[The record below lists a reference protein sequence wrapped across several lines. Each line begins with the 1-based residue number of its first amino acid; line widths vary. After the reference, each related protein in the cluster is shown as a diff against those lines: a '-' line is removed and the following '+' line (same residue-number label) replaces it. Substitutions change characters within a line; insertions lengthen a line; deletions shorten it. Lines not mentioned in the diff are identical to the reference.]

1 MEGRSVAESRL
12 PLHTIAETELEAT
25 LRDFATSIAFPR
37 TVAPAG
43 GPDIAA
49 RVRAPVASLP
59 EPRRR
64 SWPAL
69 GGFRPMRRGL
79 VLALAAL
86 LILAAIAG
94 AVGLGLPGIRI
105 FFGEGTPSPGATPG
119 ASSASPTTRG
129 STTPGALLGLG
140 AAVTLEDAERIAG
153 FDVILPPNPDL
164 GPPDV
169 VYISG
174 RRLALVWAPSPG
186 FPDIGS
192 EGVGLLINEFRGH
205 VSDGYYQK
213 VLSDDA
219 RVEPVTVGGSPGYWI
234 KGAHFF
240 TYIDETGKDVDDS
253 HRVVGDTLIWTT
265 GEMTYRIET
274 SLGKDAAIAL
284 AESLR

>member
-1 MEGRSVAESRL
+1 VTESRR
-12 PLHTIAETELEAT
+12 PLHVMADTELEAT
-25 LRDFATSIAFPR
+25 LRGLTSSIAFPR
-37 TVAPAG
+37 TLDPAA
-43 GPDIAA
+43 GPDLAA
-49 RVRAPVASLP
+49 RVRARVASMP
-59 EPRRR
+59 APRGR
-64 SWPAL
+64 SWRAF

-86 LILAAIAG
+86 LVLAAIAG

-119 ASSASPTTRG
+119 TSSASPTTHG

-153 FDVILPPNPDL
+153 FDAIMPPNPDL

-169 VYISG
+169 VYIAG
-174 RRLALVWAPSPG
+174 RRMALVWAPSPA

-213 VLSDDA
+213 VLSDDT

-234 KGAHFF
+234 EGVHFF
-240 TYIDETGKDVDDS
+240 TYVDETGKDVDDS

>member
-1 MEGRSVAESRL
+1 VTESRL
-12 PLHTIAETELEAT
+12 PLRVMADTELEAT
-25 LRDFATSIAFPR
+25 LRDLTRSIAFPR
-37 TVAPAG
+37 TLDPAA

-49 RVRAPVASLP
+49 RVRARVASMP
-59 EPRRR
+59 APRGR
-64 SWPAL
+64 SWRPF

-86 LILAAIAG
+86 LVLAAIAG

-119 ASSASPTTRG
+119 ASSASPTTHG

-140 AAVTLEDAERIAG
+140 AVVTLEDAERIAG
-153 FDVILPPNPDL
+153 FDAILPPSAD

-169 VYISG
+169 VYIAG
-174 RRLALVWAPSPG
+174 RRMALVWAPSPA

-213 VLSDDA
+213 VLSDDT

-234 KGAHFF
+234 EGVHFF
-240 TYIDETGKDVDDS
+240 TYVDETGKDVDDS

>member
-1 MEGRSVAESRL
+1 MAESRL
-12 PLHTIAETELEAT
+12 PLHAIADADLESM
-25 LRDFATSIAFPR
+25 LRDLGTSLAVPH
-37 TVAPAG
+37 ASA
-43 GPDIAA
+43 DIAA
-49 RVRAPVASLP
+49 SVRKRLADAPSP
-59 EPRRR
+59 PRRTWR
-64 SWPAL
+64 PF

-105 FFGEGTPSPGATPG
+105 FFGEGTPAPG

-140 AAVTLEDAERIAG
+140 AVVPLDDAERIAG
-153 FDVILPPNPDL
+153 FDAILPPNPDL
-164 GPPDV
+164 GPPDAA
-169 VYISG
+169 YIAG
-174 RRLALVWAPSPG
+174 RRMALVWAPAPG
-186 FPDIGS
+186 FPEIGS
-192 EGVGLLINEFRGH
+192 DGVGLLISEFRGH

-213 VLSDDA
+213 VLSNDT
-219 RVEPVTVGGSPGYWI
+219 RVEPVRVGGSPGYWI
-234 KGAHFF
+234 EGAHFF
-240 TYIDETGKDVDDS
+240 TYVDETGKDIQDS